1 MVFAKTTMIVMTM
14 PLLLLLLLLLSLQ
27 MIKAVHESK
36 MMADTS
42 MNL

>member
-1 MVFAKTTMIVMTM
+1 MFAKTTMIVMTM
-14 PLLLLLLLLLSLQ
+14 PLLLLLLLLLLSLQ